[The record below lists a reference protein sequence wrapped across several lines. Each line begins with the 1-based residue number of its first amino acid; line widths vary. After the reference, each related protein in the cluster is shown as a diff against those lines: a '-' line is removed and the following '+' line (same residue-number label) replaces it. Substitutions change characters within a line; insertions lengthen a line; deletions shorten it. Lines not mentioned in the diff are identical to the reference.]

1 MEFIPGN
8 DNQMSDPNWPAI
20 LTGYLLAAQQRPRAG
35 ISIALPVR
43 KSLPGQREQ

>member
-20 LTGYLLAAQQRPRAG
+20 LTGYLLAAQPRPRAG
-35 ISIALPVR
+35 ISIALPAR